1 MTLNAQRLHLSN
13 VYSESLSRPCSEL
26 NCRETDIDS
35 SNKLEIDFC
44 TLMNSYCITTTTLK
58 DIWAQANHLVSTPSF
73 ISLVPGQGDS
83 SNNRIVASITGGE
96 PHYVTE
102 KKSRFSCDG
111 KCPRFNTY
119 KICQHVLAAAHSCGM
134 LRSFCD
140 WWKSLKS
147 STNVDSLAT
156 VDIPKGAGQ
165 KGGVPKK
172 ERRILLV
179 KPIQKFFVRRV
190 LLMVIFLVVVNH
202 VNLMSTHW
210 EMMQLMWLIVLPKI
224 PVPLASTSISN
235 YGSINQ
241 SFNPHFSH
249 NCTQVLW
256 MMNHIS
262 QTGTAHQNFFL
273 SACHSLLLIVFR
285 CIFRRMESSHST

>member
-1 MTLNAQRLHLSN
+1 M
-13 VYSESLSRPCSEL
+13 
-26 NCRETDIDS
+26 
-35 SNKLEIDFC
+35 
-44 TLMNSYCITTTTLK
+44 
-58 DIWAQANHLVSTPSF
+58 
-73 ISLVPGQGDS
+73 
-83 SNNRIVASITGGE
+83 
-96 PHYVTE
+96 
-102 KKSRFSCDG
+102 
-111 KCPRFNTY
+111 
-119 KICQHVLAAAHSCGM
+119 
-134 LRSFCD
+134 
-140 WWKSLKS
+140 
-147 STNVDSLAT
+147 DSLAT

-179 KPIQKFFVRRV
+179 KPIQKLFVRRV

-210 EMMQLMWLIVLPKI
+210 EMMQFMWLIVLPKI

-285 CIFRRMESSHST
+285 CIFRRMESSHSTLKCCPSKYVFVADASVALTMSRVFLSLHIMYVLLMKNHTLFALEVVKCSPKELLSTII